1 MEGIYIL
8 RNRLRVPSLL
18 GNFVDDGLIHRD
30 RGVVWESYTDL
41 VLAIVYQPFIELT
54 LLVVVRH
61 YCFLRD

>member
-41 VLAIVYQPFIELT
+41 VLAIVY
-54 LLVVVRH
+54 
-61 YCFLRD
+61 